1 MKKQSR
7 FLYFIIAIFVLTLGV
22 FSRKVNGIPLF
33 FGDIL
38 YAVMVYFGCRI
49 IFISSNNV
57 LKILLPL
64 IFCYL
69 IELQQLFKVSWLVE
83 IRNTTLGHYAL
94 GQGFLWSDLVLY
106 SVGVFMALLIDF
118 KLIKS
123 FINSRKDAKGT
134 TNKTL
139 RL

>member
-38 YAVMVYFGCRI
+38 YAVMVYFGCRM